1 LRGGS
6 GLGARLVGASIKSGV
21 LAPGLF
27 VVSVWLKSA
36 LIIEQRFETQEGGN
50 KKEI

>member
-6 GLGARLVGASIKSGV
+6 GLGAQLVEASIIPDV